1 MSGKVKSLSFDQ
13 RGIAGFMIEVAQAWD
28 RSVGIEGQTTGL
40 TGTSLIIDYLKG
52 PRGAKEGI
60 LMATGKL
67 RHIAISVPDK
77 ERAAKFYE
85 ETFGFERIS
94 QSRVATRL
102 SDGVMNL
109 TLLQFETEED
119 AGDERGKD
127 FVGLHHFGIWVDDVE
142 AMKRAIKERGGKAHG
157 GPTGHVPEN
166 AEHKFRDPNG
176 IVFDISTQGWDGA
189 KR

>member
-1 MSGKVKSLSFDQ
+1 MSK
-13 RGIAGFMIEVAQAWD
+13 
-28 RSVGIEGQTTGL
+28 
-40 TGTSLIIDYLKG
+40 
-52 PRGAKEGI
+52 
-60 LMATGKL
+60 GKL

-77 ERAAKFYE
+77 EKAAKFYE
-85 ETFGFERIS
+85 DTFGFERVS

-102 SDGVMNL
+102 SDGVVNI

-127 FVGLHHFGIWVDDVE
+127 FIGVHHFGVLVNDIE
-142 AMKRAIKERGGKAHG
+142 ATKHAIEAHGGKYHP
-157 GPTGHVPEN
+157 GPTGHAPAS
-166 AEHKFRDPNG
+166 AEYKFRDPNG